1 MNAEIYRKIDRLR
14 GGESRSSWVQ
24 RLVEGEASR
33 MERERL
39 AERLREE
46 YTVTVRRE
54 TLALNEAFPIHEK

>member
-1 MNAEIYRKIDRLR
+1 M
-14 GGESRSSWVQ
+14 Q